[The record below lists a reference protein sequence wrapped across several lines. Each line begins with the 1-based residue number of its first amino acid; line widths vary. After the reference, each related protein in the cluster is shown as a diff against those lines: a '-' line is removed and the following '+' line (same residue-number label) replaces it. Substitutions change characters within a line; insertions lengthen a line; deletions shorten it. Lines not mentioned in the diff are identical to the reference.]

1 MAQFLYRFLPGD
13 RPELA
18 VGPEAWTEADLE
30 VAQRHAAHL
39 EASAASGI
47 VLVAGRSQ
55 DWSGPA
61 LVILEADD
69 EAAARAFMEAD
80 PFVSEGLF
88 RGALHP
94 FRIAFGP
101 LAGPSPGDL

>member
-1 MAQFLYRFLPGD
+1 MPQFLYRFLPGD

-18 VGPEAWTEADLE
+18 AGPVAWTDADLE
-30 VAQRHAAHL
+30 VAERHGAHL
-39 EASAASGI
+39 ERGAAAGI

-61 LVILEADD
+61 IVILEAED
-69 EAAARAFMEAD
+69 EAAAQAFVEAD

-88 RGALHP
+88 RAGLHP

-101 LAGPSPGDL
+101 LAVNRPGNP